1 MINQV
6 SSKKNNKN
14 KLMIALGFII
24 VLILVIGISYI
35 WTKLSSVNYQKI
47 DKTNLDINEDLYQD
61 VSNVNENITK
71 DNFDKVKTVVFFGTD
86 SRDTENMSSG
96 RSDTIIIASINP
108 VTKRIK
114 LISIPRDT
122 YVTIPNNGQDK
133 INHAYAYGGEEL
145 SIKTINNNF
154 GLAISEYVTID
165 FSGLVN
171 VIDTV
176 GGININ
182 VTEAEKA
189 FINRGSKTKL
199 STSGNVLLN
208 GEQAL
213 IHSRNRTV
221 GNDFERAARQRIVL
235 EALIKKIGSMEV
247 SQMLNLSDKM
257 LKEVKTNMNIT
268 DYTSM
273 LTSIATNKSE
283 YLNDIKSIQIPSTDY
298 SSGQMI
304 SGVYYFVPD
313 MEKSKQD
320 FYKTIYE

>member
-1 MINQV
+1 MANQIT
-6 SSKKNNKN
+6 SKKNNKN
-14 KLMIALGFII
+14 KVMIVIGVII
-24 VLILVIGISYI
+24 LLILVIGVSYI
-35 WTKLSSVNYQKI
+35 YTKLSSVNYQKI
-47 DKTNLDINEDLYQD
+47 DKTKLDINEDLYND
-61 VSNVNENITK
+61 VSSVNENITK
-71 DNFDKVKTVVFFGTD
+71 ENFDKIKTVVFFGTD

-108 VTKRIK
+108 ITKRIK

-122 YVTIPNNGQDK
+122 YVTISDHGKDK

-154 GLAISEYVTID
+154 GLGISEYVTID

-176 GGININ
+176 GGVNINI
-182 VTEAEKA
+182 TEAEKA
-189 FINRGSKTKL
+189 FINRGSKTKI

-235 EALIKKIGSMEV
+235 EALIQKIGSMEV
-247 SQMLNLSDKM
+247 SQMLSLSDKM

-283 YLNDIKSIQIPSTDY
+283 YLSDIKSIQIPSTDY

-304 SGVYYFVPD
+304 GGVYYFVPD
-313 MEKSKQD
+313 LEKAKQD
-320 FYKTIYE
+320 FYKAIYE

>member
-1 MINQV
+1 MANQTT
-6 SSKKNNKN
+6 SKKNNKN
-14 KLMIALGFII
+14 KVMIVIGIII
-24 VLILVIGISYI
+24 VLILVIGVSYI
-35 WTKLSSVNYQKI
+35 YTKLSSVNYQKI
-47 DKTNLDINEDLYQD
+47 DKTKLDINEDLYND
-61 VSNVNENITK
+61 VSSVNENITK
-71 DNFDKVKTVVFFGTD
+71 ENFDKIKTVVFFGTD

-108 VTKRIK
+108 ITKRIK

-122 YVTIPNNGQDK
+122 YVTISNYGKDK

-154 GLAISEYVTID
+154 GLGISEYVTID

-176 GGININ
+176 GGVNINI
-182 VTEAEKA
+182 TEAEKA
-189 FINRGSKTKL
+189 FINRGSKTKI
-199 STSGNVLLN
+199 SNSGNVLLN

-213 IHSRNRTV
+213 VHSRNRTV

-235 EALIKKIGSMEV
+235 EALIQKIGSMEV
-247 SQMLNLSDKM
+247 SQMLSLSDKM
-257 LKEVKTNMNIT
+257 LKEVKTNMNIK

-273 LTSIATNKSE
+273 LTSIATSKSE
-283 YLNDIKSIQIPSTDY
+283 YLSDIKSIQIPSTDY

-304 SGVYYFVPD
+304 GGVYYFVPD
-313 MEKSKQD
+313 LEKSKQD
-320 FYKTIYE
+320 FYKAIYE